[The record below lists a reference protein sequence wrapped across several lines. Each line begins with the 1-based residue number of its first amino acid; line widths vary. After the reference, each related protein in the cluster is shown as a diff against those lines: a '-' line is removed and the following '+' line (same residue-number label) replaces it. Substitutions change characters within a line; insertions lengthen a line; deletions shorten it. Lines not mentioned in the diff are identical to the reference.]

1 MTKNRA
7 ECRINSACM
16 SYEYR
21 LCSFLRLS
29 ERHNIIEEL
38 MQGLR
43 DEELNYPLRDNSSEI
58 WFVDKNGARADSL
71 TLII

>member
-1 MTKNRA
+1 MTKIRA
-7 ECRINSACM
+7 ECRINCACM

-29 ERHNIIEEL
+29 ERYNIIEEL

-43 DEELNYPLRDNSSEI
+43 DEELNYPLRNNSSEI
-58 WFVDKNGARADSL
+58 
-71 TLII
+71 